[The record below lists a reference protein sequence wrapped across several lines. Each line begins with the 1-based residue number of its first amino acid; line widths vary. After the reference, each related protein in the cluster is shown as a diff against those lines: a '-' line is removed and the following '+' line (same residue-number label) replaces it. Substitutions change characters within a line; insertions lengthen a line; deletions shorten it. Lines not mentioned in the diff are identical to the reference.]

1 MKLNEKQKIIV
12 ATLVFVVLVGSLIA
26 SNVMKFNERKEL
38 MARHDNLVA
47 EEKKANDRIA
57 QIPELRKKR
66 ANLANIIDQYASILP
81 EEKHIE
87 HDAFADIIDRFSQET
102 QVVIQ
107 KVDYLQS
114 NQEEENPDENFIR
127 HRYRLTLVGT
137 FPNFLRFANR
147 IENHERFLKLDDIS
161 IKPLGAGTRN
171 VSNTSKNETELLDM
185 ASVPFKDIEVTL
197 STYTYK
203 RD

>member
-47 EEKKANDRIA
+47 EEKKAHDRIA
-57 QIPELRKKR
+57 QLPELRKKR

-171 VSNTSKNETELLDM
+171 V
-185 ASVPFKDIEVTL
+185 
-197 STYTYK
+197 
-203 RD
+203 